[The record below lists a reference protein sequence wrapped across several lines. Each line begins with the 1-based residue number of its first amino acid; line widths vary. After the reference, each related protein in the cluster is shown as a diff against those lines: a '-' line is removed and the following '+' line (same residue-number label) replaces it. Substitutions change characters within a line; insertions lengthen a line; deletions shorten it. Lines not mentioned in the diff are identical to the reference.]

1 MPLSIQLSTLTP
13 ARHRT
18 VKDREPD
25 ARQSGHDGA
34 CNARLRKYRCCVT
47 HGCREY
53 IPCNTNVWHKVW
65 AICASTVLHACMIAW
80 LCSQAAQ
87 HSTAQHSTAQHSTA
101 QHSTAQHSHQS
112 EDDGKTRCSPVL
124 ELHSGHSTKPRVPAE
139 GAKSL
144 KGSSALILTSIAWPL
159 WLGLKSTR
167 LSACIRFRS
176 SCCYRS
182 THIIR
187 CMTNAGCLF
196 PHESLA
202 ATGCKTLC
210 LALSHLFHAQFDF
223 DAGWF

>member
-101 QHSTAQHSHQS
+101 QHSTAQHS
-112 EDDGKTRCSPVL
+112 
-124 ELHSGHSTKPRVPAE
+124 TKPRVPAE

-176 SCCYRS
+176 SCCYRT

-187 CMTNAGCLF
+187 CMTDAGCLF

-210 LALSHLFHAQFDF
+210 LALSHLFHAQFDL